1 MTKRTVAIDDDL
13 HLYFAQRGAALR
25 LLPGGM
31 INRVLR
37 GIMEAERRR
46 AKKRAEARKV
56 KSK

>member
-13 HLYFAQRGAALR
+13 HFYFAQRGAALR

-37 GIMEAERRR
+37 RIMEAERRR
-46 AKKRAEARKV
+46 GERADAKRKRKR
-56 KSK
+56 